1 MHERFD
7 KRAVKVYYFVNLTMN
22 IKTSQEI
29 LRLRNTLQ
37 GISNISYSFSK
48 LNQKYPLDTLSDD
61 EGEQIISAYK
71 NLLSDVKNIIG
82 SVVET

>member
-1 MHERFD
+1 
-7 KRAVKVYYFVNLTMN
+7 MN